1 MKRRLML
8 IATGLVALASAGCTT
23 TNVVPPGYNSA
34 DYKGADAVARAD
46 FSFIPPTDPRYS
58 ENGAPRAG
66 EPTGTNIAGD
76 PKLFANGATYAPI
89 YHRDRY
95 TQ

>member
-1 MKRRLML
+1 MKRRFML
-8 IATGLVALASAGCTT
+8 IATGLVALTGAACTT

-34 DYKGADAVARAD
+34 DYKGADAAAHAD

-76 PKLFANGATYAPI
+76 PRLFANGATYAPI
-89 YHRDRY
+89 YHRYRY
-95 TQ
+95 Q